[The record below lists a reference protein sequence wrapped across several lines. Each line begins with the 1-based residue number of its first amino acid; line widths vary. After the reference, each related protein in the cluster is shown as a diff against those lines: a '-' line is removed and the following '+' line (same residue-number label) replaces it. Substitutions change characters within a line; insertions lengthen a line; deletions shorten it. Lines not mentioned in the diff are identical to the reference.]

1 MKKIFS
7 SLPVKLLIGIVIGII
22 FGQIFP
28 ENVMSVVVPL
38 KNILGQVI
46 NFVVPL
52 IVIGFIA
59 PSITTVSYTH
69 LDVYKRQDGC

>member
-46 NFVVPL
+46 NFLVP
-52 IVIGFIA
+52 INCHRIYC
-59 PSITTVSYTH
+59 TVY
-69 LDVYKRQDGC
+69 YKAWK

>member
-38 KNILGQVI
+38 KNILQ
-46 NFVVPL
+46 
-52 IVIGFIA
+52 A
-59 PSITTVSYTH
+59 
-69 LDVYKRQDGC
+69 